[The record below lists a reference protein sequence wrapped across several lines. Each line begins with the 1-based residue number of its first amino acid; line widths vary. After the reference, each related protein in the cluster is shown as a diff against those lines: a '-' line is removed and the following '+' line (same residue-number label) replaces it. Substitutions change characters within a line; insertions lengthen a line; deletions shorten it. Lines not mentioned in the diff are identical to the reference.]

1 MSFQEIKKGTSKEAP
16 NQIQNNINTKEK
28 LLSILTDKPQS
39 KEELSAQMNTSERS
53 VRKAVEELRREG
65 VPVVSSS
72 HLKGYWLGTKEEA
85 MITAK
90 EYKSRAMRMLRTARA
105 LELGEDVGQVS
116 MEEIWKH

>member
-1 MSFQEIKKGTSKEAP
+1 MEIKKGTFAGTKQ
-16 NQIQNNINTKEK
+16 NQDNNTMKYK

-39 KEELSAQMNTSERS
+39 KEELSAQMNASERS
-53 VRKAVEELRREG
+53 VRKAVEELRSEG

-85 MITAK
+85 MRTAR

-105 LELGEDVGQVS
+105 LELGEDIGQVN
-116 MEEIWKH
+116 MEEIYGI